1 MELRQPG
8 QIVLLKFPHTDLNEG
23 KLRPVLLLSKLPG
36 NLNDWLICMVT
47 TKHKTFTDDL
57 DEEINDSDND
67 FNDSGLKSPSVLKIL
82 RIAVIN
88 RSIMLGKI
96 GNISDLRLT
105 RIKSKISKWIL
116 EN

>member
-1 MELRQPG
+1 
-8 QIVLLKFPHTDLNEG
+8 
-23 KLRPVLLLSKLPG
+23 
-36 NLNDWLICMVT
+36 MVT

-67 FNDSGLKSPSVLKIL
+67 FNDSGLKSPSVLRIL